1 MFVKIDMR
9 GEHMEPTLKN
19 ELNKLKQIKGKGFGL
34 SKDDYENLIL
44 FFENCYGGK
53 AVEIEQLL

>member
-1 MFVKIDMR
+1 
-9 GEHMEPTLKN
+9 MEPTLKN

-53 AVEIEQLL
+53 AVEIEQLLQ